1 MFLLERSSTGNLPG
15 SLVLQRTASCAVSAA
30 RASVNPG
37 NDYSGVP
44 YRSSRRPR
52 RAVRR
57 ERQGAP
63 GKVRVRWERLVGR
76 PGRRTRARGDA
87 RGSGARSGRRRAWIS
102 RTSDRGSGPE
112 STSSA
117 SRDDSTGKMSV
128 IFWPRFPPSNPIQNS
143 SAPKKPRGAART
155 PVVDARRV
163 GSNGRRAGTG
173 GPVRAV
179 ERSRRV
185 WYSTKTDRG
194 RNLRR
199 FAHAGGDD
207 GSRPPLH

>member
-112 STSSA
+112 SMSSA
-117 SRDDSTGKMSV
+117 SMDASTGRRNDISS
-128 IFWPRFPPSNPIQNS
+128 PRFPSSNPTPNC
-143 SAPKKPRGAART
+143 SAPKKPAFCADSDGGLW
-155 PVVDARRV
+155 PNWKRRRL
-163 GSNGRRAGTG
+163 SWHRRIC
-173 GPVRAV
+173 RHWR
-179 ERSRRV
+179 RS
-185 WYSTKTDRG
+185 SSKTVHHRDRSKSES
-194 RNLRR
+194 
-199 FAHAGGDD
+199 D
-207 GSRPPLH
+207 